1 MAVKSIII
9 IKICS
14 ENESPYIVQ
23 IFGRNAPVGWIP
35 IEELKKNIVIY
46 PKLLK
51 DEISD
56 ISGEIKHFSFN
67 D

>member
-23 IFGRNAPVGWIP
+23 IFGRNVPVGWIP
-35 IEELKKNIVIY
+35 IEKLKKT
-46 PKLLK
+46 LLFIQNFLK
-51 DEISD
+51 MKYLISA
-56 ISGEIKHFSFN
+56 EK
-67 D
+67 

>member
-23 IFGRNAPVGWIP
+23 IFGRNVPVGWIP
-35 IEELKKNIVIY
+35 IEELKNIVIY

-56 ISGEIKHFSFN
+56 IGGKIKLFLN
-67 D
+67 G